1 MKIKSLLLAVGILL
15 SANAVSHAQTAD
27 EIIGKY
33 LETIGGVDN
42 WKDFQS
48 MRVTGTAIQ
57 SGVNYPFTVTSMRP
71 NLQKVV
77 ADVMGKQ
84 FIEAYDGESAWG
96 LNPFTGATE
105 PQKKTDEETKE
116 AAMRNFE
123 SDFID
128 YRDKGYSVTLEDTEE
143 IEGAKCFKLKLVK
156 EEGHEEY
163 HFIDAE
169 NYVPIMTRNFIQT
182 GQMKGQAI
190 ETYFSDYQEV
200 EGSGVVI
207 AYTMEQRF
215 NGQVVMQ
222 MVNEKVEF
230 NPEDLTKESFA
241 FPEK

>member
-1 MKIKSLLLAVGILL
+1 MKIKSLFLAVGILL

-27 EIIGKY
+27 EIINSY
-33 LETIGGVDN
+33 LDAIGGVEH
-42 WKDFQS
+42 WKNFNS
-48 MRVTGTAIQ
+48 MRVTGNAIQ
-57 SGVNYPFTVTSMRP
+57 MGVNYPFTVISMRP

-105 PQKKTDEETKE
+105 PQKKTEEESKE
-116 AAMRNFE
+116 SAMQHFE
-123 SDFID
+123 SDFIN
-128 YRDKGYSVTLEDTEE
+128 YKDKGYTVTLEGTEE
-143 IEGAKCFKLKLVK
+143 IEGAKCYNLKLVK
-156 EEGHEEY
+156 EEGREEY

-169 NYVPIMTRNFIQT
+169 NYVPIMTRSFIPT
-182 GQMKGQAI
+182 GEMKGQAV

-200 EGSGVVI
+200 EGTGVVV
-207 AYTMEQRF
+207 AFTMEQRF

-222 MVNEKVEF
+222 MVTEKVEF